1 MYRKYLE
8 KYENLK
14 FIKNKILQFR
24 NLLPIDDVIFRLKNN
39 SQNLSKF
46 RPQIK
51 MKIFLNSELLKAIDF
66 NNQIDEITSK
76 FSKKSKLTI
85 LDL

>member
-1 MYRKYLE
+1 
-8 KYENLK
+8 
-14 FIKNKILQFR
+14 
-24 NLLPIDDVIFRLKNN
+24 
-39 SQNLSKF
+39 
-46 RPQIK
+46 